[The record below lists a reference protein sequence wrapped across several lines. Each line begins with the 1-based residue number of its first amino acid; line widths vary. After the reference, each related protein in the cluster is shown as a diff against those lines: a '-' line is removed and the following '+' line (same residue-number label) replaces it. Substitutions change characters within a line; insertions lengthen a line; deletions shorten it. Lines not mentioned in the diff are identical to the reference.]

1 MKSRILLKIMCV
13 IIVFTILLITLYTPF
28 GAIRSH
34 LFFGNPIQSLTC
46 NIKKSNYVDKLYGQ
60 QCLINGFK
68 AGDGSGSIYFAYIKR
83 NFIGCCY
90 WAGGGSGP

>member
-1 MKSRILLKIMCV
+1 MKSKKLLKITCITATFV
-13 IIVFTILLITLYTPF
+13 ILLIILYTPI

-34 LFFGNPIQSLTC
+34 LFFSNPIQSLTC

-60 QCLINGFK
+60 QYLIDGFE

-90 WAGGGSGP
+90 WVGGGSGP